1 MEAVIE
7 ESVELILLLWV
18 SGDFLFIF
26 YIVRPSVPADMFT

>member
-18 SGDFLFIF
+18 LGD
-26 YIVRPSVPADMFT
+26 YCSVPADMFT

>member
-18 SGDFLFIF
+18 LGDFLFIF
-26 YIVRPSVPADMFT
+26 YIGRPSVPADMFT